1 MQPASISREV
11 KQGIARLYLEN
22 KGELEALNPVGL
34 ESFASKVLAIIQ
46 GERDEAGSSHDLEV
60 LEGSMKHL
68 KRDAITFRN
77 NEPGTDDYDFAKSDC
92 RSLLDSTKMWLRLEG
107 LI

>member
-1 MQPASISREV
+1 MQPAGISHEL
-11 KQGIARLYLEN
+11 KQRIATLYLKN
-22 KGELEALNPVGL
+22 KGELEALSPTGL
-34 ESFASKVLAIIQ
+34 ESFASEVLAIIQ
-46 GERDEAGSSHDLEV
+46 MERVGARSPHDLDV

-68 KRDAITFRN
+68 KRDAVTFEN
-77 NEPGTDDYDFAKSDC
+77 SEPGTDDYDFARSDC

>member
-1 MQPASISREV
+1 MQPAGISHEL
-11 KQGIARLYLEN
+11 KQRIATLYLEN
-22 KGELEALNPVGL
+22 KGKLEALSPAGL
-34 ESFASKVLAIIQ
+34 ESFASEVLTIIQ
-46 GERDEAGSSHDLEV
+46 GERDEAGPSHDLEV

-68 KRDAITFRN
+68 KRDAATFKN